1 MDLNR
6 EQKAMLFR
14 FSAYGFL
21 KNLRF
26 FELLILLFFTV
37 ARGLSYTQFGIL
49 VAVREVSVYLLEIPT
64 GIVADVT
71 GRRRTMM
78 ACFVSYLISF
88 AIFTWGDS
96 FWAFV
101 PGMVLFAAGEAL
113 RSGTHKSMIMQH
125 LDLEDLSH
133 LKVDY
138 YGYTRAASRLG
149 SAVAAL
155 AVGVFGYF
163 GGGYGMIFPA
173 TMVPYT
179 LALFLMM
186 TYPPELDGTTHRS
199 GVVRQMLRHT
209 VDSFKSIW
217 RVEQLGRMVANESV
231 FDAAFRVAKDY
242 LQPIVRTA
250 ALALPVFLAAR
261 SDERRVFLVIGI
273 TYFVI
278 YMNSFFSSRLS
289 GRVAGSLERPA
300 RTLNGLFWAFAAVF
314 CLAGAL
320 YRMELAWPAIL
331 VLFFMYTLYNLRKPM
346 VVGFL
351 SDRIPGQQRATVLSV
366 QSQLRAIFA
375 AVMAP
380 LFGWVADNPKLGVPW
395 AFLLGGAALFVLGLL
410 LRLRRGSE
418 AVEPVSSEKAR

>member
-6 EQKAMLFR
+6 EQKVMLFR

-26 FELLILLFFTV
+26 FEPLILLFFTI
-37 ARGLSYTQFGIL
+37 AKGLSYTQFGIL
-49 VAVREVSVYLLEIPT
+49 VAVREVCVYLLEIPT

-71 GRRRTMM
+71 GRRRAMM

-101 PGMVLFAAGEAL
+101 PGMMLFAAGEAL
-113 RSGTHKSMIMQH
+113 RSGTHKSMIMEH

-149 SAVAAL
+149 SALAAL

-163 GGGYGMIFPA
+163 GGGYGVIFPA
-173 TMVPYT
+173 TMVPY
-179 LALFLMM
+179 ALGLLLMT
-186 TYPPELDGTTHRS
+186 TYPRELDGRTHRT
-199 GVVRQMLRHT
+199 GVLRQMLRHT
-209 VDSFKSIW
+209 ADSFKSLW
-217 RVEQLGRMVANESV
+217 RVEQLSRMVANESV
-231 FDAAFRVAKDY
+231 FEASFRVAKDY

-250 ALALPVFLAAR
+250 ALALPVFAATR
-261 SDERRVFLVIGI
+261 GEQRRVFLVIGI
-273 TYFVI
+273 TYFI
-278 YMNSFFSSRLS
+278 IHMNSFVSSRMS
-289 GRVAGSLERPA
+289 GRLAGDQERPE
-300 RTLNGLFWAFAAVF
+300 RMLNGLFWAFACVF

-320 YRMELAWPAIL
+320 YGLELAWPAVL
-331 VLFFMYTLYNLRKPM
+331 VLLFLYTLYNLRKPM

-375 AVMAP
+375 AVLAP
-380 LFGWVADNPKLGVPW
+380 LFGWVADHPRLGVPW

-410 LRLRRGSE
+410 LRLRQGASAPVAE
-418 AVEPVSSEKAR
+418 ADES